1 MPPLSELTVVDL
13 SAGIAGGYCGKLLAD
28 AGARVRLLE
37 EPAGHPL
44 RRQRPAPPPA
54 APGLLFDF
62 LANDKAI
69 ENCDPG
75 SEHADACITHA
86 SLVVADASSERWL
99 PARRPRHAPMPMI
112 VEISPWGPD
121 GPWSGRPATD
131 LVVQAACGSIARRG
145 VPGREPVQAGGSL
158 TEWTAVAYAAAAA
171 ASFWW
176 GLGTKSSGLHLE
188 VAQLE
193 CATVSLQPFTMID
206 AVLRGGTPGG
216 PHRAPSIPSIEP
228 TRDGFVGFSTITAQ
242 QFRDFLVMIER
253 PDLAAEPGLVRYDE
267 RERRRDELVQA
278 IHRWTR
284 ARDTDEIVRLAT
296 SLRIPVAPIGNGQ
309 NLPMVDH
316 FAARARLER
325 DRSGHVRP
333 KTPYIVHPLPA
344 GPIASGF
351 ETAAPPS
358 AAAPAPPSVPA
369 PAPVPTRNGSGSGPP
384 ERDQPMAGLRVA
396 DFTAFWAGP
405 SVTHL
410 LAGLGAEVVKIESL
424 QRPDAMR
431 LTSARPGDER
441 WLEWSAV
448 FHGVNAN
455 KRSITLD
462 LTDRRGHELACQL
475 IARSDVVI
483 ENFSPRVMDG
493 FGLGWEKVSSINP
506 AVVMVR
512 MPAFGL
518 SGPWRDRTGFAMTV
532 EQASGLAW
540 RTGYADGP
548 PMDVGGVCDPL
559 GGMHGVVAL
568 VAALG
573 RRQET
578 GEGCLVEVPLVDVAL
593 NAAAEQLLQFS
604 ATGQLLGRT
613 GNRDPTVAPQGV
625 YRCLG
630 DDEWLALSVLD
641 AGQWHALRRVV
652 GLPSWAD
659 DPALDDVEGRASAHD
674 RIDERLS
681 RWCLTAGSDEL
692 AERLIARG
700 VPAAAVTAPAAVTG
714 NPQLVARG
722 FFETLEHPV
731 VGRYTL
737 PSLPF
742 QLRGIPRRWIR
753 SAPPTLGQHNRE
765 VLEGRLGLDARAFR
779 DLEESRVVG
788 DDP

>member
-1 MPPLSELTVVDL
+1 MPPLSELNVVDV
-13 SAGIAGGYCGKLLAD
+13 SSGIAGGYCAKLLAD

-37 EPAGHPL
+37 DPAGHPL
-44 RRQRPAPPPA
+44 RRQRPAPTPA
-54 APGLLFDF
+54 AEGLLFEF
-62 LANDKAI
+62 LSRDKTI
-69 ENCDPG
+69 ETCGPG
-75 SEHADACITHA
+75 TEQAVESVAQAD
-86 SLVVADASSERWL
+86 LVVADAGSGRWL
-99 PARRPRHAPMPMI
+99 PARWPRDAPSPMT
-112 VEISPWGPD
+112 VEVSPWGPD
-121 GPWSGRPATD
+121 GPWSLRPAAD

-145 VPGREPVQAGGSL
+145 VAGREPVQAGGTI
-158 TEWTAVAYAAAAA
+158 TEWTTGAYAAAAA

-176 GLGTKSSGLHLE
+176 GLGEETSGLCLD

-193 CATVSLQPFTMID
+193 CATVSLQPFTMLD
-206 AVLRGGTPGG
+206 AVLRGGTPAG

-253 PDLAAEPGLVRYDE
+253 PDLAEDPALVRYDE
-267 RERRRDELVQA
+267 RERRRDELVRA
-278 IHRWTR
+278 IHRWTT

-309 NLPMVDH
+309 NLPAVDH
-316 FAARARLER
+316 FAVRGRFER

-333 KTPYIVHPLPA
+333 KTPYLVHPLPA
-344 GPIASGF
+344 GVARGGH
-351 ETAAPPS
+351 ET
-358 AAAPAPPSVPA
+358 
-369 PAPVPTRNGSGSGPP
+369 PTRTPTTGTRETRDTPDDRDPGPAEADRP
-384 ERDQPMAGLRVA
+384 LAGLRVA

-431 LTSARPGDER
+431 LTTARPGDER

-462 LTDRRGHELACQL
+462 LGDPRGHELACRL

-483 ENFSPRVMDG
+483 ENFSPRVMEG
-493 FGLGWEKVSSINP
+493 FGLGWEQVSTINP
-506 AVVMVR
+506 SAVMVR

-568 VAALG
+568 MAALG
-573 RRQET
+573 RRETT
-578 GEGCLVEVPLVDVAL
+578 GEGCLVEVPLIDVAL
-593 NAAAEQLLQFS
+593 NAAAEQFLQFS

-613 GNRDPTVAPQGV
+613 GNRDPAVAPQGV

-641 AGQWHALRRVV
+641 ARQWHALRRVV

-659 DPALDDVEGRASAHD
+659 DPALDDVRARTSAHD
-674 RIDERLS
+674 RIDEAIGE
-681 RWCLTAGSDEL
+681 WCSTAGSEEL
-692 AERLIARG
+692 AGDLVDVG
-700 VPAAAVTAPAAVTG
+700 VPAAAVARPASVLSH
-714 NPQLVARG
+714 PQLLDRA
-722 FFETLEHPV
+722 FFEEIEHPV
-731 VGRYTL
+731 VGRYPL

-742 QLRGIPRRWIR
+742 RIRGQPRRWIR

-765 VLEGRLGLDARAFR
+765 VLQGWMGLDERTFR
-779 DLEESRVVG
+779 ELEEDRVVG
-788 DDP
+788 DRP

>member
-1 MPPLSELTVVDL
+1 
-13 SAGIAGGYCGKLLAD
+13 
-28 AGARVRLLE
+28 
-37 EPAGHPL
+37 
-44 RRQRPAPPPA
+44 
-54 APGLLFDF
+54 
-62 LANDKAI
+62 
-69 ENCDPG
+69 
-75 SEHADACITHA
+75 
-86 SLVVADASSERWL
+86 
-99 PARRPRHAPMPMI
+99 
-112 VEISPWGPD
+112 
-121 GPWSGRPATD
+121 
-131 LVVQAACGSIARRG
+131 
-145 VPGREPVQAGGSL
+145 
-158 TEWTAVAYAAAAA
+158 
-171 ASFWW
+171 
-176 GLGTKSSGLHLE
+176 
-188 VAQLE
+188 
-193 CATVSLQPFTMID
+193 
-206 AVLRGGTPGG
+206 
-216 PHRAPSIPSIEP
+216 
-228 TRDGFVGFSTITAQ
+228 
-242 QFRDFLVMIER
+242 
-253 PDLAAEPGLVRYDE
+253 
-267 RERRRDELVQA
+267 
-278 IHRWTR
+278 
-284 ARDTDEIVRLAT
+284 
-296 SLRIPVAPIGNGQ
+296 
-309 NLPMVDH
+309 
-316 FAARARLER
+316 
-325 DRSGHVRP
+325 
-333 KTPYIVHPLPA
+333 
-344 GPIASGF
+344 
-351 ETAAPPS
+351 
-358 AAAPAPPSVPA
+358 
-369 PAPVPTRNGSGSGPP
+369 
-384 ERDQPMAGLRVA
+384 MAGLRVA